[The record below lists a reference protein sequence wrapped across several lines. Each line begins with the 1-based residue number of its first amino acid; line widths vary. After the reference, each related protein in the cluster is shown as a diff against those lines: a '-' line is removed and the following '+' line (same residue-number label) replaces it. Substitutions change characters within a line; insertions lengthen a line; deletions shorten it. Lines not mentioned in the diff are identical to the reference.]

1 MAKRWIKSAFN
12 NKFVKGGLFFTLAN
26 FLGGFLN
33 YLFNSLSGKLLG
45 PAKYSEITALFS
57 YLTIFSLPITVIT
70 VDIIRRLG
78 EKGKLRLSYFKMGE
92 DWFWQRIYHWRYL
105 LILYFLSGFFLPRIT
120 NLSLLFSFTLLVLTI
135 FNIIGVIYSAGLQA
149 LHLFGFFS
157 FIAIISVII
166 KLTGPLFVYFHVGEL
181 DTIAV
186 FIIFSSLL
194 GIVMSKYRIDK
205 ITKKIVAKSIVINKR
220 LIALIFDRRI
230 IITAISLFAINL
242 LNNFDVIFVKKFFPA
257 DTAGIYGS
265 WSLFAKIIFYVLSP
279 LISLSFIFFSSKEQ
293 KKLHRKTLFMSL
305 VILIVSGLILYGL
318 YFYFGRFFVSLIFN
332 KNYYSI
338 IDLLPKAA
346 IFGVLY
352 SIISFL
358 NGFFI
363 AKNSSFSLIIAF
375 FVFFYAVGLF
385 FFGKTMVSVININL
399 FFSLLSAI
407 VYALVIF
414 IEVSRTKNFS
424 FFTKED

>member
-1 MAKRWIKSAFN
+1 
-12 NKFVKGGLFFTLAN
+12 
-26 FLGGFLN
+26 
-33 YLFNSLSGKLLG
+33 
-45 PAKYSEITALFS
+45 
-57 YLTIFSLPITVIT
+57 
-70 VDIIRRLG
+70 
-78 EKGKLRLSYFKMGE
+78 
-92 DWFWQRIYHWRYL
+92 
-105 LILYFLSGFFLPRIT
+105 
-120 NLSLLFSFTLLVLTI
+120 
-135 FNIIGVIYSAGLQA
+135 
-149 LHLFGFFS
+149 
-157 FIAIISVII
+157 
-166 KLTGPLFVYFHVGEL
+166 
-181 DTIAV
+181 
-186 FIIFSSLL
+186 
-194 GIVMSKYRIDK
+194 
-205 ITKKIVAKSIVINKR
+205 
-220 LIALIFDRRI
+220 
-230 IITAISLFAINL
+230 
-242 LNNFDVIFVKKFFPA
+242 
-257 DTAGIYGS
+257 
-265 WSLFAKIIFYVLSP
+265 
-279 LISLSFIFFSSKEQ
+279 
-293 KKLHRKTLFMSL
+293 
-305 VILIVSGLILYGL
+305 VSGLILYGL